1 MQTLKSILDQAML
14 IWNDS
19 TAAARF
25 GLAMLAVIF
34 VGAIVGVGIWSAQP
48 NYIDLARELDPAK
61 ASKMIDALDAEG
73 IAYQVRGSGSIVKV
87 DASDLPRARI
97 AAGKLGINTADAE
110 LESVSPWMDPVS
122 QQETFRR
129 NLERQL
135 ESTIQRLKS
144 IERADVHLSI
154 PEKQAF
160 IRAKNEPSAAVILE
174 ISPNAKFGEDQAA
187 AVASMVAN
195 AVDGLSIEHVAIADT
210 NGNTFE
216 TDESLGRLE
225 QTGRVSS
232 DAGTAACPQ
241 SRNHAERIISVRKMF
256 RSR

>member
-160 IRAKNEPSAAVILE
+160 IREKRAVGGGNSGNFTQRKIWRRT
-174 ISPNAKFGEDQAA
+174 GCRRR
-187 AVASMVAN
+187 
-195 AVDGLSIEHVAIADT
+195 VDGGKCCRWVVDRTRGNSRHQWKHVRNRRVAR
-210 NGNTFE
+210 
-216 TDESLGRLE
+216 SLE

-232 DAGTAACPQ
+232 DAANGCLPVKPK
-241 SRNHAERIISVRKMF
+241 SC
-256 RSR
+256 